1 MKNIKGYQLTK
12 VLTATLER
20 LFKSYNTF
28 DSDKIEIELK
38 QWNQDTMGVNYRT
51 TSDGVF
57 VKIVVPSI
65 DDTAT
70 YSQEQVNHLIALVF
84 HEVGHVLFT
93 NTNDWDDSV
102 ARFKEDYP
110 DHSKFFFNLINGLED
125 VRQEQLLIER
135 TSKNAKPLLVKL
147 LNDMIKK
154 GNGLPETNDFLN
166 IPFTLAVEGRR
177 LNGYKVDYDFDWS
190 ACPWKEEI
198 DCSLDA
204 LRSAK
209 STLDVTNIALTLWY
223 SLEKYLAKGQLPDQ
237 PQEEGAEQSEEE
249 SQEDGQD
256 DSQESEGDSQDDS
269 QGSDSESG
277 EESGEES
284 EGDSEGDSQGDSQP
298 SNDDNV
304 ADDNSYSDSG
314 RTVEPSAND
323 DLPRLD
329 DQVFRSHSMVVGS
342 EYSLKPRLQ
351 KVAFNDRGRWL
362 R

>member
-1 MKNIKGYQLTK
+1 MIQLPALK
-12 VLTATLER
+12 KIILT
-20 LFKSYNTF
+20 
-28 DSDKIEIELK
+28 
-38 QWNQDTMGVNYRT
+38 
-51 TSDGVF
+51 
-57 VKIVVPSI
+57 
-65 DDTAT
+65 TA
-70 YSQEQVNHLIALVF
+70 
-84 HEVGHVLFT
+84 
-93 NTNDWDDSV
+93 
-102 ARFKEDYP
+102 
-110 DHSKFFFNLINGLED
+110 KFFFNLINGLED

-190 ACPWKEEI
+190 TCPWKEEI

-256 DSQESEGDSQDDS
+256 DSQESGRAILRTILKSLIQNLEKILEKSLREILREILRGILSHQMMTMLLMITHIRTMDVPLSHPLMMIYHAWTIRCLDHIAWLLVQNILLNQDC
-269 QGSDSESG
+269 
-277 EESGEES
+277 
-284 EGDSEGDSQGDSQP
+284 
-298 SNDDNV
+298 
-304 ADDNSYSDSG
+304 
-314 RTVEPSAND
+314 R
-323 DLPRLD
+323 
-329 DQVFRSHSMVVGS
+329 
-342 EYSLKPRLQ
+342 K
-351 KVAFNDRGRWL
+351 
-362 R
+362 

>member
-28 DSDKIEIELK
+28 KSDKIEIELK
-38 QWNQDTMGVNYRT
+38 QWSQDTMGVKYRT
-51 TSDGVF
+51 SSDGVF

-93 NTNDWDDSV
+93 NTKDWDDSV

-154 GNGLPETNDFLN
+154 GN
-166 IPFTLAVEGRR
+166 
-177 LNGYKVDYDFDWS
+177 K
-190 ACPWKEEI
+190 
-198 DCSLDA
+198 
-204 LRSAK
+204 
-209 STLDVTNIALTLWY
+209 
-223 SLEKYLAKGQLPDQ
+223 
-237 PQEEGAEQSEEE
+237 
-249 SQEDGQD
+249 
-256 DSQESEGDSQDDS
+256 
-269 QGSDSESG
+269 
-277 EESGEES
+277 
-284 EGDSEGDSQGDSQP
+284 
-298 SNDDNV
+298 
-304 ADDNSYSDSG
+304 
-314 RTVEPSAND
+314 
-323 DLPRLD
+323 
-329 DQVFRSHSMVVGS
+329 
-342 EYSLKPRLQ
+342 
-351 KVAFNDRGRWL
+351 
-362 R
+362 